1 MAVTEHTIAVGNGIN
16 AVGDAPGNQAAF
28 DIALGPF
35 LDFADSTQQQIL
47 IDGKKRKAPKTSLTK
62 NNSSFFSRTLVID
75 NLNRKLNERQIRATN
90 AGGSGEEE
98 CLMWANLGRSFNWF
112 DPAANANL
120 VYNSTNG
127 CGSIKK
133 DLLSKILFTK
143 AYPLCHDVNLAT
155 YQASC
160 NGPSSAPTLDLVLGM
175 SSGDIV
181 YLDAATNKY
190 TRINKNGDV
199 TRSPITDIKWVPGS
213 PNYFVTTHANGM
225 LMVFDKDRED
235 GGFAQQG
242 CMALQDPKSTDML
255 RVIKSLYS
263 SGSLA
268 VDGTNTSSSNPSNGN
283 LGESKCNPVAV
294 YHVSK
299 LPLTSI
305 TFSPNRRVAVLTSND
320 GYLRLLDLGTE
331 KLTEIFPSYF
341 GGILA
346 AAFSP
351 DGRYLATGGQDD
363 MVTIFSLDEEAPPRR
378 VVARGVGGHG
388 SWVRRVAFDPW
399 NCDDFSY
406 RIGSVGEDGTLCLW
420 DFSPLQKVKKKST
433 TGGRARTASFNG
445 AASTTTTTTDNS
457 PNGTTNNHHQHHT
470 AQLLPRVHPFVP
482 LEDLPQILPV
492 AVVPVKPVNDEAG
505 KFEYPECL
513 SDLVFL
519 RDRIIVAAKD
529 GRIWTWTRPCP

>member
-1 MAVTEHTIAVGNGIN
+1 M
-16 AVGDAPGNQAAF
+16 
-28 DIALGPF
+28 
-35 LDFADSTQQQIL
+35 
-47 IDGKKRKAPKTSLTK
+47 
-62 NNSSFFSRTLVID
+62 
-75 NLNRKLNERQIRATN
+75 
-90 AGGSGEEE
+90 
-98 CLMWANLGRSFNWF
+98 
-112 DPAANANL
+112 
-120 VYNSTNG
+120 
-127 CGSIKK
+127 
-133 DLLSKILFTK
+133 
-143 AYPLCHDVNLAT
+143 
-155 YQASC
+155 
-160 NGPSSAPTLDLVLGM
+160 DLVLGM

-199 TRSPITDIKWVPGS
+199 TRSPVTDIKWVPGS

-225 LMVFDKDRED
+225 LMIFDKDRED

-263 SGSLA
+263 SGSLT
-268 VDGTNTSSSNPSNGN
+268 VDGNNTSSGNPSNNNNGN
-283 LGESKCNPVAV
+283 LVESKYNPVAV

-363 MVTIFSLDEEAPPRR
+363 MVTIFSLDDEAPPRR

-433 TGGRARTASFNG
+433 TGGRARAASFNG
-445 AASTTTTTTDNS
+445 SAAAAASTTTTTTTDNS
-457 PNGTTNNHHQHHT
+457 PHDTTNNNNTNNNQHHHMGST
-470 AQLLPRVHPFVP
+470 QQRVHPFVP

-519 RDRIIVAAKD
+519 RDRIVVAAKD
-529 GRIWTWTRPCP
+529 GRIWTWTRPFP